1 MNGRGKAGQGWRIAQ
16 IMLNNSAMT
25 TICGDGVVKLFKRTK
40 RATGDNDV
48 GTGTRRCQRDSI
60 SNSTAGAGY

>member
-16 IMLNNSAMT
+16 IMLNNSGMT
-25 TICGDGVVKLFKRTK
+25 TICRDGVVKLFKRTT

-48 GTGTRRCQRDSI
+48 GTGTRCCQGDSI
-60 SNSTAGAGY
+60 S